1 MTGGGR
7 AERASGR
14 TTRGLIH
21 GVSALVPQ
29 RVEASA
35 PGRLC
40 LFGEHQDFLGL
51 PVIAL
56 AMTREITF
64 TGVRRSDRLFRLNL
78 PDVDDQDEFDP
89 TGELPYRNKRD
100 YLRSAVNVLRRAGLT
115 IHAGYDIEVRGN
127 IPINA
132 GCGSSSSMLIA
143 WIGFLIASQD
153 ESFPSDPATIAR
165 LGHRAEVLEFKEPG
179 GMMDH
184 YTSALGGLLHIRTEG
199 EIECTRLPADLNGF
213 VLGDSFTP
221 KDTTTT
227 LARSRQAMA
236 EAVEVIEREIPG
248 FGIHTTSLEEA
259 RQVFDRLEQRGREM
273 LEGNMINRDIC
284 REGLALLQAA
294 EPDTEQLG
302 RLLLEHHR
310 ELSRNIQVST
320 GKIDRMVEAARE
332 AGALGA
338 KVNGSGGGG
347 CMFAFA
353 PGCEEAVAEAIRSAG
368 GEAHIVSAHPGL
380 RVTVE

>member
-1 MTGGGR
+1 VT
-7 AERASGR
+7 
-14 TTRGLIH
+14 
-21 GVSALVPQ
+21 ALAPQ
-29 RVEASA
+29 RIQTSA

-64 TGVRRSDRLFRLNL
+64 TGTRRPDSVCRLSL
-78 PDVDDQDEFDP
+78 PDVNDRDEFDLRD
-89 TGELPYRNKRD
+89 ELPYRSKRD

-115 IHAGYDIEVRGN
+115 MQTGYDIEVRGD

-132 GCGSSSSMLIA
+132 GCGSSSSMVIA
-143 WIGFLIASQD
+143 WIGFLVAAQD
-153 ESFPSDPATIAR
+153 GSFPADPGRIAR
-165 LGHRAEVLEFKEPG
+165 LGYEAEVLEFAEPG

-184 YTSALGGLLHIRTEG
+184 YTSALGGLLHIKTEG
-199 EIECTRLPADLNGF
+199 EIECTRLPAKLDGF
-213 VLGDSFTP
+213 VLGDSLTP

-236 EAVEVIEREIPG
+236 DAVQTIEGEVPR
-248 FGIHTTSLEEA
+248 FSIHSTSLREA
-259 RQVFDRLEQRGREM
+259 QVAFDCLEQRGREM
-273 LEGNMINRDIC
+273 LEGNLVNRDLC
-284 REGLALLQAA
+284 QRGHELLGA
-294 EPDTEQLG
+294 ERPEAEQLG
-302 RLLLEHHR
+302 RLLLEHHDQ
-310 ELSRNIQVST
+310 LSRNIQVST
-320 GKIDRMVEAARE
+320 EKIDRMVEAARK

-338 KVNGSGGGG
+338 KINGSGGGG

-353 PGCEEAVAEAIRSAG
+353 PGRQQAVAEAIRAAG
-368 GEAHIVSAHPGL
+368 GEAHRVSPHPGL

>member
-1 MTGGGR
+1 M
-7 AERASGR
+7 A
-14 TTRGLIH
+14 
-21 GVSALVPQ
+21 PQ

-64 TGVRRSDRLFRLNL
+64 EGVRRSDALLRLNL
-78 PDVDDQDEFDP
+78 PDVDERDEFDP
-89 TGELPYRNKRD
+89 GRELPYRNQRD
-100 YLRSAVNVLRRAGLT
+100 YLRSAVNVLRRAGLPMR
-115 IHAGYDIEVRGN
+115 AGYDVEVRGN

-153 ESFPSDPATIAR
+153 DSFPADPATVAR
-165 LGHRAEVLEFKEPG
+165 LAHQAEVLEFREPG

-184 YTSALGGLLHIRTEG
+184 YTSALGGLLHIKTEG
-199 EIECTRLPADLNGF
+199 QIECTRLPAEVNGF
-213 VLGDSFTP
+213 VLGDSLTP

-227 LARSRQAMA
+227 LARSRRAMA
-236 EAVEVIEREIPG
+236 EAVEVIKRAIPD

-259 RQVFDRLEQRGREM
+259 RQAFGRLEQRGREM
-273 LEGNMINRDIC
+273 LEGNLVNRDIC
-284 REGLALLQAA
+284 REGLALLQAPQ
-294 EPDTEQLG
+294 PDTDQLGSLLLQHHEQLSG
-302 RLLLEHHR
+302 
-310 ELSRNIQVST
+310 NIQVST
-320 GKIDRMVEAARE
+320 DKIDRMVEAARK

-338 KVNGSGGGG
+338 KINGSGGGG

-353 PGCEEAVAEAIRSAG
+353 PGREEAVAEAIRSAG
-368 GEAHIVSAHPGL
+368 GKAHIVAPHPGL
-380 RVTVE
+380 RVAAD

>member
-1 MTGGGR
+1 M
-7 AERASGR
+7 
-14 TTRGLIH
+14 H
-21 GVSALVPQ
+21 GVTVLAPR
-29 RVEASA
+29 RVETSA

-64 TGVRRSDRLFRLNL
+64 TGTRRPDCLFRIHL
-78 PDVDDQDEFDP
+78 PDVDDRDEFDARE
-89 TGELPYRNKRD
+89 ELPYRSKRD

-115 IHAGYDIEVRGN
+115 MHTGYEVRVSGN

-153 ESFPSDPATIAR
+153 RSFASDAATIAR
-165 LGHRAEVLEFKEPG
+165 LAHRAEVLEFEEPG

-184 YTSALGGLLHIRTEG
+184 YTSALGGLLHIKTEG
-199 EIECTRLPADLNGF
+199 EIECTPLPAELTGF
-213 VLGDSFTP
+213 VLGDSLTP
-221 KDTTTT
+221 KDTTST

-236 EAVEVIEREIPG
+236 EAVEIARQEIPQ
-248 FGIHTTSLEEA
+248 FSIHTTSLHEA
-259 RQVFDRLEQRGREM
+259 RQAFHRLEERGREM
-273 LEGNMINRDIC
+273 LEGNLVNRDIC
-284 REGLALLQAA
+284 RQGLKLLHSAQ
-294 EPDTEQLG
+294 PDVEQLG
-302 RLLLEHHR
+302 RLLFDHH
-310 ELSRNIQVST
+310 EQLSRNIRVST
-320 GKIDRMVEAARE
+320 EKIDRMVEAARE

-338 KVNGSGGGG
+338 KINGSGGGG

-353 PGCEEAVAEAIRSAG
+353 PGREQAVAEAIRSAG
-368 GEAHIVSAHPGL
+368 GEAHIVCAHPGL
-380 RVTVE
+380 RVTAQ

>member
-1 MTGGGR
+1 MTAGEWLQRTGR
-7 AERASGR
+7 AAYALGD
-14 TTRGLIH
+14 
-21 GVSALVPQ
+21 GVTALAPQ
-29 RVEASA
+29 RIEASA

-64 TGVRRSDRLFRLNL
+64 TGSRRSGSLCRLNL
-78 PDVDDQDEFDP
+78 PDVDDRDEFDLRE
-89 TGELPYRNKRD
+89 ELPYRSKRD

-115 IHAGYDIEVRGN
+115 MQTGYDIEVRGD

-143 WIGFLIASQD
+143 WIGFLIAAQD
-153 ESFPSDPATIAR
+153 GSFPADPARIAR
-165 LGHRAEVLEFKEPG
+165 LGYEAEVLEFAEPG

-184 YTSALGGLLHIRTEG
+184 YTSALGGLLHIKTEG
-199 EIECTRLPADLNGF
+199 EIECTRLPAELDGF
-213 VLGDSFTP
+213 VLGDSLTP

-236 EAVEVIEREIPG
+236 EAVQTIEGEIRG
-248 FGIHTTSLEEA
+248 FSIHNASLREA
-259 RQVFDRLEQRGREM
+259 RLAFGCLEQRGREM
-273 LEGNMINRDIC
+273 LEGNLVNRDIC
-284 REGLALLQAA
+284 RRGLQLLGTEQPEA
-294 EPDTEQLG
+294 EQLG
-302 RLLLEHHR
+302 QLLLEHHYQ
-310 ELSRNIQVST
+310 LSRNIQVST
-320 GKIDRMVEAARE
+320 EKIDRMVEAARK
-332 AGALGA
+332 AGAQGA
-338 KVNGSGGGG
+338 KINGSGGGG

-353 PGCEEAVAEAIRSAG
+353 PGRQQAVAEAIRAAG
-368 GEAHIVSAHPGL
+368 GEAYIVSPHPGL